1 MHETAAQAQVA
12 GPELSE
18 LLARA
23 SRGDSAAWRRV
34 VDLYAGRVFA
44 LAKSRVRRADL
55 AEDITQSVMVTV
67 ASKLGSQVSGGYT
80 EQGRFEAWLF
90 RVAIN
95 RVRDEIRR
103 LRRHAATV
111 DTDRVAE
118 SVAAAEPRAG
128 GGADLVPALRRAM
141 ADLGDA
147 DREVLELR
155 HHGNLGFAQ
164 IAEMLEEP
172 LGTVLARHHRALRK
186 LKDMLRAKGMDSL
199 EDTEDRS

>member
-1 MHETAAQAQVA
+1 MHDTARQPQVA
-12 GPELSE
+12 GPELSD

-23 SRGDSAAWRRV
+23 AAGDQAAWRCV

-67 ASKLGSQVSGGYT
+67 ASKLGAQAAGGYT

-103 LRRHAATV
+103 LRRNTDTSLDGERAPEVPAASPPT
-111 DTDRVAE
+111 TSGFAE
-118 SVAAAEPRAG
+118 
-128 GGADLVPALRRAM
+128 LLPALRRAM
-141 ADLGDA
+141 ATLGDA

-164 IAEMLEEP
+164 IAETLEEP

-186 LKDMLRAKGMDSL
+186 LKSL
-199 EDTEDRS
+199 LSAEGAAPDDPETAS